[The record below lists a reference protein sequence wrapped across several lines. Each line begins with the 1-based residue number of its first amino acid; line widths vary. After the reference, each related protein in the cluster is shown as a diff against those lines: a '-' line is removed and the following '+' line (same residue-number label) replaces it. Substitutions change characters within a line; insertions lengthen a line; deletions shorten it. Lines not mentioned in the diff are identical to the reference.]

1 MQVFVYAKVIRR
13 EISPQT
19 VIECIS
25 VTISCCETFHT
36 TFRFV
41 LKHVSSQQIKF
52 GYDGFL
58 AGGLRTQ
65 KNIQPVARRLLDQRA
80 HTEEPVH

>member
-1 MQVFVYAKVIRR
+1 MQVSVHAKVIRR
-13 EISPQT
+13 EISLQT

-25 VTISCCETFHT
+25 VTISCCETFNT

-41 LKHVSSQQIKF
+41 SKLVSGQQIKF

-58 AGGLRTQ
+58 AGRLRTQ
-65 KNIQPVARRLLDQRA
+65 KNIQQLARMV
-80 HTEEPVH
+80 E